1 MRKFI
6 TLSAV
11 ALTGALAATAGA
23 FAHDTGSPQGGMPGM
38 EQRSDM
44 QHMQGHGDM
53 MMQGQD
59 GMMMDCPMMQRMAS
73 LDQRVRQLEERAGS
87 PTPPPA
93 QPGAPATPR

>member
-1 MRKFI
+1 MPKFI
-6 TLSAV
+6 TLSVV

-23 FAHDTGSPQGGMPGM
+23 FAHGTGSPQGGMPGM

-44 QHMQGHGDM
+44 QH
-53 MMQGQD
+53 MQGQD

-73 LDQRVRQLEERAGS
+73 LDQRVRQLEERAS
-87 PTPPPA
+87 TQTPPLA